1 MMSSAD
7 AAWIIMQPN
16 LLHKTINAALRT
28 FVFAGEINAASLPKA
43 RRFLFLHYE
52 TSLGA
57 AVLATPVFEM
67 LKRLVPEASIAV
79 AASGVSYQVLKDN
92 PYIDK
97 VYETPHP
104 LKNFGAAL
112 WYFLTVIRKQRHSYD
127 CIVCNV
133 ESGRL
138 KITLLG
144 LLSGIRWRIGY
155 EGSIRFFH
163 RSLTRCPGA
172 SFIAENLR
180 VLELLGYKCEELE
193 PKMFFTQRD
202 LEFAQ
207 DFLKKNEIVEHQP
220 IIGMITQT
228 QTSSGQTSGYEPN
241 SWFSERFV
249 ELSAVLIHRYKAQL
263 IFVGAQCDQS
273 EVEKIR
279 RLVKERTFSAVGLTN
294 ISQLAALFTQ
304 CDFAITVDT
313 GAFHVA
319 RAVRLPCVV
328 IGHSASPRFEW
339 LPKPSPLFEILR
351 REEVCCRQRACIKRE
366 CMAAINVKDV
376 IAAFDKLFESYPLN
390 KMDRNIH
397 SNNFLKPM
405 QTHAVNQKSYAP

>member
-1 MMSSAD
+1 MSSEHTV
-7 AAWIIMQPN
+7 WIIMQPN

-28 FVFAGEINAASLPKA
+28 FVFAGEINAASLSKA

-57 AVLATPVFEM
+57 VVLATPVFEM
-67 LKRLVPEASIAV
+67 LKRLLPEASITV
-79 AASGVSYQVLKDN
+79 ASSGISYQVLKDN

-112 WYFLTVIRKQRHSYD
+112 WYFLTVIRKQRRSYD
-127 CIVCNV
+127 CVVCNA

-163 RSLTRCPGA
+163 RSLTRRPGA

-180 VLELLGYKCEELE
+180 VLELIGFKSEELE

-207 DFLKKNEIVEHQP
+207 DFLKNNGIVEHRP

-249 ELSAVLIHRYKAQL
+249 ELSAVIIRRYNAQL

-279 RLVKERTFSAVGLTN
+279 FLVKEKTFSAVGLTN
-294 ISQLAALFTQ
+294 ISQLAALFSQ

-328 IGHSASPRFEW
+328 VAPAHNQRFEW
-339 LPKPSPLFEILR
+339 LPRPCSLFQILR
-351 REEVCCRQRACIKRE
+351 REDICCRQKACIKRE
-366 CMAAINVKDV
+366 CMAAIGVQDV
-376 IAAFDKLFESYPLN
+376 VAAFDGLFKTFPTSDNN
-390 KMDRNIH
+390 KRIRCNLLTV
-397 SNNFLKPM
+397 S
-405 QTHAVNQKSYAP
+405 